1 MIPSDK
7 ANERKLSA
15 SFSICHNENFPS
27 PLIELLVK
35 ANPSALRL
43 LCKSHHNF
51 TWTKRL
57 PLHCYLYRTPNVDI
71 DTVKMIVEAYPEAL
85 IVGDDKS
92 KLTLMHN
99 LLSNPNLSIMNK
111 ILQFIVETE
120 PSSLRMTNVRDRVPL
135 HVACE
140 NKNIDPKTVQ
150 LLLNI

>member
-1 MIPSDK
+1 
-7 ANERKLSA
+7 
-15 SFSICHNENFPS
+15 
-27 PLIELLVK
+27 
-35 ANPSALRL
+35 
-43 LCKSHHNF
+43 
-51 TWTKRL
+51 
-57 PLHCYLYRTPNVDI
+57 
-71 DTVKMIVEAYPEAL
+71 MIVEAYPEAL